1 MNGET
6 PQLSGGA
13 YLRLVALGAA
23 IGIPAALVAA
33 LFLALVHELE
43 DWLWS
48 SSPPWYAVV
57 GLPVAGACIV
67 IAARRLLP
75 GDGGH
80 APLEGI
86 GGGATPVEYVPGRR
100 RCSPRPRHGWRCA
113 SSTRARANK

>member
-23 IGIPAALVAA
+23 
-33 LFLALVHELE
+33 
-43 DWLWS
+43 
-48 SSPPWYAVV
+48 V
-57 GLPVAGACIV
+57 G
-67 IAARRLLP
+67 
-75 GDGGH
+75 GGH

-100 RCSPRPRHGWRCA
+100 RSLAAAAAWLAMRVIDAREGEQVEAPAEAGA
-113 SSTRARANK
+113 SVASR

>member
-13 YLRLVALGAA
+13 YVRLVALGAA
-23 IGIPAALVAA
+23 
-33 LFLALVHELE
+33 
-43 DWLWS
+43 
-48 SSPPWYAVV
+48 V
-57 GLPVAGACIV
+57 G
-67 IAARRLLP
+67 
-75 GDGGH
+75 GGH

>member
-1 MNGET
+1 
-6 PQLSGGA
+6 
-13 YLRLVALGAA
+13 
-23 IGIPAALVAA
+23 
-33 LFLALVHELE
+33 
-43 DWLWS
+43 
-48 SSPPWYAVV
+48 VV

-80 APLEGI
+80 APLVGI
-86 GGGATPVEYVPGRR
+86 GGGTTPVEYVPGRR